1 MLVISEMGCS
11 GWVRGM
17 SFMGLILGTS
27 LKLLFEIWL
36 GGYCFGPFSSY
47 DFLKFSYKGI
57 KGYVKVQNKQ
67 DTVGIGLE
75 KPNDWAFDT
84 TQFDN
89 ILKRLCNVTGLE
101 KKKPLRW
108 KLRLVSVVIILIQF
122 LKLLDLKEDT
132 REERGKLVSEY
143 SLKDLEGILRR
154 CCIATFGALNV
165 EYLFQ
170 VNFAVASSV

>member
-11 GWVRGM
+11 GW
-17 SFMGLILGTS
+17 
-27 LKLLFEIWL
+27 
-36 GGYCFGPFSSY
+36 
-47 DFLKFSYKGI
+47 GI
-57 KGYVKVQNKQ
+57 NGYVKVQNKQ

-89 ILKRLCNVTGLE
+89 ILKRLKVQGVQSNGAGLE
-101 KKKPLRW
+101 KKTTKVETETGVGGDNP
-108 KLRLVSVVIILIQF
+108 
-122 LKLLDLKEDT
+122 DT
-132 REERGKLVSEY
+132 ISKATRPQGRYKRRERGKLVSEY